1 MSKLYEISN
10 EYQSL
15 LDLISSAVN
24 LEVTNDGE
32 VLEYDLNGSL
42 DAELRLIKDS
52 FENKAI
58 AVAMYIRN
66 LEADAEAIAS
76 VISEMRE
83 RSLRYAKQANSLRE
97 YLKFNMEKTGI
108 TDKIKCPAFEIR
120 IKTNPE
126 SLVILDESLI
136 PDIYIKEKIVK
147 SVDKVSIKKDIQ
159 AGFEVEGTKLER
171 NKVLVIK

>member
-10 EYQSL
+10 EYQQI
-15 LDLISSAVN
+15 LDFALYSKD
-24 LEVTNDGE
+24 LEYTKDGE
-32 VLEYDLNGSL
+32 VLEHNTNEVLN
-42 DAELRLIKDS
+42 AELEKIKES

-66 LEADAEAIAS
+66 LEADAEAISNA
-76 VISEMRE
+76 ILGMQE
-83 RSLRYAKQANSLRE
+83 RSRRFAKQANSLRE
-97 YLKFNMEKTGI
+97 YLQFNIEKTGI
-108 TDKIKCPAFEIR
+108 TDKIKCPHFQISV
-120 IKTNPE
+120 KTNPE
-126 SLVILDESLI
+126 SLVIIDESLI

-147 SVDKVSIKKDIQ
+147 SVDKISIKKDIQ